1 MSYTSVSLSQHSP
14 QEMQSEMEELNAELR
29 QCEKMRRA
37 ESSLAQRLADSQ
49 RQGANIENK
58 AMNVA
63 RELVDS
69 SQAIAWL
76 QSEVAAQR
84 DGWAELEEMNQQNL
98 QLRQQLE
105 TSQLSL
111 EKAKGA
117 KERDGNKS
125 FETEQGESEDRHKAT
140 VVSEALQVA
149 WEGEAREHRQAQQK
163 LQSLQTIPDNALADF
178 AVLKPKLFWI
188 GAWGIFFSRVALFTK
203 NVLWWSSGFRSQ
215 VSHGN
220 TTDSV
225 CFFWGAAEWDFNSRS
240 CLNPA
245 RQELL
250 RLAELLLHEARS
262 GGQSPSR
269 GFSQVALLED
279 LARRLRDKLSIDAI
293 QQLMTSVESFALEL
307 VESLRDLQ
315 PRRGLNQRP
324 EAVKPRVSR
333 STPSRRPWDSDASP
347 SPKRPDPIIPME
359 RPQCQE
365 PVARDFRDFRDLER
379 VPGATGPLYRLDFK
393 QAAQAAMESPAR
405 GRQRRLEHRRFDR
418 LNLDL
423 EERFD
428 EYSVHRPRRKAT

>member
-1 MSYTSVSLSQHSP
+1 
-14 QEMQSEMEELNAELR
+14 MEELNAELR

-163 LQSLQTIPDNALADF
+163 LQSLQTIPDINALADF
-178 AVLKPKLFWI
+178 AVFKPKLFWI
-188 GAWGIFFSRVALFTK
+188 GAWGMFFFKGSAFHKERFVVELGFQVSGFSR
-203 NVLWWSSGFRSQ
+203 Q
-215 VSHGN
+215 
-220 TTDSV
+220 
-225 CFFWGAAEWDFNSRS
+225 
-240 CLNPA
+240 
-245 RQELL
+245 
-250 RLAELLLHEARS
+250 
-262 GGQSPSR
+262 
-269 GFSQVALLED
+269 
-279 LARRLRDKLSIDAI
+279 
-293 QQLMTSVESFALEL
+293 
-307 VESLRDLQ
+307 
-315 PRRGLNQRP
+315 
-324 EAVKPRVSR
+324 
-333 STPSRRPWDSDASP
+333 
-347 SPKRPDPIIPME
+347 
-359 RPQCQE
+359 
-365 PVARDFRDFRDLER
+365 
-379 VPGATGPLYRLDFK
+379 YR
-393 QAAQAAMESPAR
+393 
-405 GRQRRLEHRRFDR
+405 
-418 LNLDL
+418 
-423 EERFD
+423 
-428 EYSVHRPRRKAT
+428 

>member
-1 MSYTSVSLSQHSP
+1 MKEIKEEELKEVEA
-14 QEMQSEMEELNAELR
+14 EMQSEMEELNAELR

-163 LQSLQTIPDNALADF
+163 LQSLQT
-178 AVLKPKLFWI
+178 
-188 GAWGIFFSRVALFTK
+188 
-203 NVLWWSSGFRSQ
+203 
-215 VSHGN
+215 
-220 TTDSV
+220 
-225 CFFWGAAEWDFNSRS
+225 S

-365 PVARDFRDFRDLER
+365 PVARDFRDLER